1 MNQQSANPVVNML
14 IPLVVVYIIFYFVLF
29 RPQKKAQKE
38 REDMINSLKKN
49 DEIVT
54 TGGIHGTI
62 VNVKEKTF
70 VLRVDDDTK
79 LEIDKSAIGYLKRK
93 ATE

>member
-1 MNQQSANPVVNML
+1 MNQAPQSPFASML
-14 IPLVVVYIIFYFVLF
+14 IPIVLIYVIFYFVLI
-29 RPQKKAQKE
+29 RPQRKEQKDH
-38 REDMINSLKKN
+38 RAMLDNLKKN

-70 VLRVDDDTK
+70 MLRLDDNVK
-79 LEIDKSAIGYLKRK
+79 IEINKSAVSYLKNK
-93 ATE
+93 T